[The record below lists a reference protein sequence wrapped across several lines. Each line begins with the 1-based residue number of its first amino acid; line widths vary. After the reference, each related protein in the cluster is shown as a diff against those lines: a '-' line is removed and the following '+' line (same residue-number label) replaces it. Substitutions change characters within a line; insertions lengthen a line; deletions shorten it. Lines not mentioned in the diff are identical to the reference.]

1 MDNLWT
7 QGLFLLITS
16 LLSYWLIYLQD
27 KKVYLEELDKFIE
40 QRDVTVAVFTTLSIF
55 VLSNIGFILSGT
67 RQFQDSTSIFIL
79 RTTVNLSGLL
89 LLFTQESQQYDR
101 YLRQELTSINNMFQ
115 LQYKQ
120 YQAYRE
126 NSEILDRKVHDLK
139 HQLAI
144 IQQESDKTKKEK
156 YLEEMSEVIQTLDA
170 KIETGNPVL
179 DTILSQKNYYCL
191 QNGINFT
198 CIVQGEPLHFMDVMD
213 ISALFG
219 NAIDNAI
226 EAVEKIDNPEQ
237 RLITLKVAS
246 HQQFLIIRLDN
257 YDTSSLDLS
266 TGQLPETSKTNKDY
280 HGFGLKS
287 MEYVANKYGGSLTLS
302 KEDNWV
308 QLKIILPLQA

>member
-1 MDNLWT
+1 M
-7 QGLFLLITS
+7 
-16 LLSYWLIYLQD
+16 
-27 KKVYLEELDKFIE
+27 
-40 QRDVTVAVFTTLSIF
+40 
-55 VLSNIGFILSGT
+55 SG
-67 RQFQDSTSIFIL
+67 
-79 RTTVNLSGLL
+79 
-89 LLFTQESQQYDR
+89 
-101 YLRQELTSINNMFQ
+101 
-115 LQYKQ
+115 
-120 YQAYRE
+120 
-126 NSEILDRKVHDLK
+126 
-139 HQLAI
+139 
-144 IQQESDKTKKEK
+144 
-156 YLEEMSEVIQTLDA
+156 VIQTLDA